1 MKPNLVAHALRTLPA
16 FAALYLAGVLVV
28 ALVIRDPEASR
39 LWFTFVSVACLC
51 GWAVATEEAASRER
65 E

>member
-1 MKPNLVAHALRTLPA
+1 MNSNYLAHALRTLPA
-16 FAALYLAGVLVV
+16 FAALYLAGILVV
-28 ALVIRDPEASR
+28 ALVCRDPEASR
-39 LWFTFVSVACLC
+39 LWFTFLSVACLC